1 LHARHPKRK
10 ARRQSSRKTPVSLKR
25 HPFHLLVFTTPPYTP
40 REKRQQLSPNI
51 IDTRAGVGH
60 IRGNKENDMS
70 SIDGVNSVLKAMGSA
85 HRVEAGDRVD
95 ESVAAVI
102 AALPAYVESV
112 VATAIERH
120 EAEKADNRAL
130 FLATIRTTP
139 DNA

>member
-1 LHARHPKRK
+1 
-10 ARRQSSRKTPVSLKR
+10 
-25 HPFHLLVFTTPPYTP
+25 
-40 REKRQQLSPNI
+40 
-51 IDTRAGVGH
+51 
-60 IRGNKENDMS
+60 MS